1 MNAQALLL
9 TSLAVFAA
17 GCDDGSD
24 LAGEDFVYENGI
36 LRGAGPLQAAVSGTP
51 QRPNFSWPAT
61 NEKHVVCALFARRI
75 NVRQSEITNPEDIV
89 WIWHTG
95 LGTGRDGNVLYEHGL
110 SNTRGDA
117 PLDRLPSGTYFWAV
131 WALDEQGLPVAAT
144 D

>member
-1 MNAQALLL
+1 MN
-9 TSLAVFAA
+9 
-17 GCDDGSD
+17 
-24 LAGEDFVYENGI
+24 
-36 LRGAGPLQAAVSGTP
+36 
-51 QRPNFSWPAT
+51 
-61 NEKHVVCALFARRI
+61 
-75 NVRQSEITNPEDIV
+75 IV

-144 D
+144 DEYTLSVPR